1 MRIED
6 LREDLRRLNHVTVD
20 PDLCMGCK
28 KCLHT
33 CCYDV
38 YKWDP
43 EKKVSVAAYE
53 EECVT
58 CYQCMYFCP
67 AGAITVTEAELA
79 FYDQLYDPFGMND
92 TEGK

>member
-1 MRIED
+1 M
-6 LREDLRRLNHVTVD
+6 
-20 PDLCMGCK
+20 
-28 KCLHT
+28 
-33 CCYDV
+33 
-38 YKWDP
+38 
-43 EKKVSVAAYE
+43 AAYD